1 MSEQKQKKEIEYQKG
16 IMPNLL
22 SGFYEQEMKRR
33 QDASLHAIFKELRI
47 DFNKISFLPETMLML
62 IDELIRHRNRLQKD
76 NTIYRKSSD
85 ELNED
90 FIANLK
96 KLKYKLK
103 KIVLEEK
110 NMNEKKKL
118 WIEKTLSDLPF
129 VNWDRFLDL
138 RFEENRVL
146 HVFGWIKREDSYKDF
161 VSLEFDVVNQ
171 KVFFIATS
179 SKKYSKRIAEILGC
193 SDHADCQRIEDF
205 FKIENMIKLKERE
218 CEQKQKKEELEIIRM
233 KNIYATQMEAYQ
245 IDLAKASKG
254 YSYWNHKLKEFY
266 EKEKE
271 VKE

>member
-1 MSEQKQKKEIEYQKG
+1 
-16 IMPNLL
+16 
-22 SGFYEQEMKRR
+22 
-33 QDASLHAIFKELRI
+33 
-47 DFNKISFLPETMLML
+47 
-62 IDELIRHRNRLQKD
+62 
-76 NTIYRKSSD
+76 
-85 ELNED
+85 
-90 FIANLK
+90 
-96 KLKYKLK
+96 
-103 KIVLEEK
+103 
-110 NMNEKKKL
+110 MNEKKKL

-218 CEQKQKKEELEIIRM
+218 CEQKQ
-233 KNIYATQMEAYQ
+233 
-245 IDLAKASKG
+245 
-254 YSYWNHKLKEFY
+254 
-266 EKEKE
+266 
-271 VKE
+271 

>member
-1 MSEQKQKKEIEYQKG
+1 MSLIMASTKKGNKMSVQKQKKEGKLERVLKIVNNELD
-16 IMPNLL
+16 LL
-22 SGFYEQEMKRR
+22 GRCFDNYGE
-33 QDASLHAIFKELRI
+33 
-47 DFNKISFLPETMLML
+47 L
-62 IDELIRHRNRLQKD
+62 IDLEQVK
-76 NTIYRKSSD
+76 
-85 ELNED
+85 ED
-90 FIANLK
+90 LEVQ
-96 KLKYKLK
+96 LR
-103 KIVLEEK
+103 IVLEEK